1 MIDAPLEKILD
12 DDCRP
17 YAGELLAAMNK
28 AIVMPA
34 PLDVMA
40 AIRAVA
46 VALDAPPPAG
56 TALKIYLKTLKTLP
70 LTVLWQ
76 VAEALIKKH
85 GHPSFPKPGEWLGLG
100 FSSQRLFER
109 ARFMIQIYD
118 QRRKVAEMHYRPRT
132 SGLRKPAEARPAASS
147 DRPAKPP
154 APGDF
159 DLE

>member
-17 YAGELLAAMNK
+17 LAGELLEAMNK

-46 VALDAPPPAG
+46 VALDVPPPTG
-56 TALKIYLKTLKTLP
+56 TALKVYLKTLKTLP

-76 VAEALIKKH
+76 VAETLIKKH
-85 GHPSFPKPGEWLGLG
+85 VYPSFPKPGEWLGQG
-100 FSSQRLFER
+100 FPAQRLFER

-118 QRRKVAEMHYRPRT
+118 QRRKVAEMHYRPRKPQT
-132 SGLRKPAEARPAASS
+132 SQGPRHSMELGE
-147 DRPAKPP
+147 
-154 APGDF
+154 F